1 MQWYNF
7 LSFVQFTCLIVMTE
21 INISCNVN
29 GLNGLYKRTS
39 FFTTTVTKKV
49 DIALINL
56 WKDYVHRCNNKYYKV
71 VSFAATDN
79 KTKGAFKV
87 QFFFICHIIN

>member
-1 MQWYNF
+1 MF
-7 LSFVQFTCLIVMTE
+7 SSLICLIVMTE

-29 GLNGLYKRTS
+29 GLNGLYKRTRI
-39 FFTTTVTKKV
+39 FTTTVTKKV
-49 DIALINL
+49 DIALIQKANL
-56 WKDYVHRCNNKYYKV
+56 WKDYVHICNNKYYKV

-87 QFFFICHIIN
+87 QGFFICHIIN